1 MKAAAGND
9 YNLSERVTRHLVKYI
24 QDNDLRTGDKMPS
37 EVQVS
42 FDLGIS
48 RGVVRQ
54 AYHSLRT
61 AGILEVAMGRSP
73 RVGKL
78 NDAALTSLLHHALCT
93 EQVSPED
100 VLELR
105 CAVEVHAAELAANN
119 RNPAHIEALRKAVEG
134 MRQTQN
140 EPDRFVRHDVRFHE
154 TIGKATGN
162 RLFEVLSRALR
173 GSMEASIRAGLRS
186 RTMPSQ
192 IARIVDTHEAIL
204 DAVDARQQ
212 SRARNMMAV
221 HFDEAKN
228 ALQMAAK
235 VARRNAG

>member
-1 MKAAAGND
+1 MKSTGGSE
-9 YNLSERVTRHLVKYI
+9 YNLSERVSQHLVKYI
-24 QDNDLRTGDKMPS
+24 QEHELRSGDKMPS
-37 EVQVS
+37 EVQIS
-42 FDLGIS
+42 SDLGIS

-78 NDAALTSLLHHALCT
+78 NGSAFVPFLQHALNT
-93 EQVSPED
+93 EQVSPLD

-119 RNPAHIEALRKAVEG
+119 RTPAHIEALRKTVEG
-134 MRQTQN
+134 MRQTQH

-154 TIGKATGN
+154 ILGKATGN
-162 RLFEVLSRALR
+162 RLFEILSRALR
-173 GSMEASIRAGLRS
+173 GSLETQIRAGLRS
-186 RTMPSQ
+186 RTNPAQ
-192 IARIVDTHEAIL
+192 IARVVDTHEAIV
-204 DAVDARQQ
+204 DAVDSRQQ

-221 HFDEAKN
+221 HFDDAKN
-228 ALQMAAK
+228 ALQQAATS
-235 VARRNAG
+235 ARRTAG